1 MSRYLD
7 CGKDVYKVLENLQE
21 KHFSDLRSAKIKCI
35 FDTKKRKSGGKV
47 VLASIRKASP
57 LIKHF
62 TADEAPEDGFDYI
75 LTIDE
80 KVWKHTDEKDKERLL
95 FHELCHTAVDE
106 ESTKDP
112 YKIVDH
118 DIQDFVEAIKM
129 NADDPGWANRVAS
142 LISDI
147 YDQEK
152 EDASDKKKSR
162 GKALKRVHR
171 KR

>member
-1 MSRYLD
+1 
-7 CGKDVYKVLENLQE
+7 
-21 KHFSDLRSAKIKCI
+21 
-35 FDTKKRKSGGKV
+35 V
-47 VLASIRKASP
+47 VLASIRKTNP
-57 LIKHF
+57 LIKHL
-62 TADEAPEDGFDYI
+62 TSDEAPEDGFDYI
-75 LTIDE
+75 LAIDALA
-80 KVWKHTDEKDKERLL
+80 WKHCDEKDKERLL

-142 LISDI
+142 LISAI

-152 EDASDKKKSR
+152 DYTSEKR
-162 GKALKRVHR
+162 GEEVNH
-171 KR
+171 

>member
-7 CGKDVYKVLENLQE
+7 CGNDVYKMLGKIQDE
-21 KHFSDLRSAKIKCI
+21 HFSDLRSAKIKCI

-80 KVWKHTDEKDKERLL
+80 KVWKHTDEKDKERLIR
-95 FHELCHTAVDE
+95 HELRHTFIDDE
-106 ESTKDP
+106 AKDP
-112 YKIVDH
+112 YKIVPH
-118 DIQDFVEAIKM
+118 DIEDFVAEVKL
-129 NADDPGWANRVAS
+129 NVDDPGWANRVVN

>member
-7 CGKDVYKVLENLQE
+7 CGKDVYKVLEKIQE

-80 KVWKHTDEKDKERLL
+80 KVWKHTDEKDKERLIR
-95 FHELCHTAVDE
+95 HELRHTFIDDE
-106 ESTKDP
+106 AKDP
-112 YKIVDH
+112 YKLVPH
-118 DIQDFVEAIKM
+118 DYEDFKAELELNKE
-129 NADDPGWANRVAS
+129 DPLWSERIACLV
-142 LISDI
+142 SDI

>member
-7 CGKDVYKVLENLQE
+7 CGKDVYKVLEKIQE

-80 KVWKHTDEKDKERLL
+80 KVWKNTDEKDKERLL

-142 LISDI
+142 LISAI

-152 EDASDKKKSR
+152 DYTSEKR
-162 GKALKRVHR
+162 GEEVNH
-171 KR
+171 